1 MKISELKSPYKE
13 LAELRKDSSQELIG
27 YFSWSDTPEGHYF
40 WRDVDNGKYPPIPA
54 ESLKELGEWVIG
66 GEYEFSDGDGN
77 WEIGKEY
84 EFTHESMRG
93 WGKRELVAIL
103 PKEYKDRYIVS
114 SRSIKKGWTYM
125 SDIRYIEP

>member
-1 MKISELKSPYKE
+1 MK
-13 LAELRKDSSQELIG
+13 DLIG
-27 YFSWSDTPEGHYF
+27 KKVKGFKFESSEYDGLQYNSYMDEYIGEEGCIVCYNERYNCYKVQF
-40 WRDVDNGKYPPIPA
+40 KDDYWDYPA
-54 ESLKELGEWVIG
+54 SLIEQHLVE
-66 GEYEFSDGDGN
+66 E